1 MNDPEILFMDEPTVG
16 LDPLGARM
24 LRELVAKLRE
34 QGKTI
39 LLTTHYLP
47 EAEALCDRMMI
58 LNRGRLVAQGTPAEL
73 RQGKVS
79 LEDAYV
85 ALIGED
91 AP

>member
-1 MNDPEILFMDEPTVG
+1 
-16 LDPLGARM
+16 
-24 LRELVAKLRE
+24 
-34 QGKTI
+34 
-39 LLTTHYLP
+39 
-47 EAEALCDRMMI
+47 MMI

-73 RQGKVS
+73 RQGKAS